1 MLVPEDIQLIG
12 DEVAVRWSDGGE
24 NFYKMEHLRAHSP
37 SAENV
42 GERDLTGQIHG
53 GSSQTSFPG
62 VLVTG
67 WQPVGGYAIQ
77 FEFSDGHRT
86 GLYAFD
92 YLKSLASDAA
102 S

>member
-1 MLVPEDIQLIG
+1 MLVPEDIQMIG
-12 DEVAVRWSDGGE
+12 DEIAVRWSDQSE
-24 NFYKMEHLRAHSP
+24 DFYKMEFLRANSP

-42 GERDLTGQIHG
+42 GERDLTGQVHG
-53 GSSQTSFPG
+53 GTSQTSFPG

-77 FEFSDGHRT
+77 FDFSDGHRT
-86 GLYAFD
+86 GLYGFD
-92 YLKSLASDAA
+92 YLKALASRPD

>member
-1 MLVPEDIQLIG
+1 MVSPEAIHLIG
-12 DEVAVRWSDGGE
+12 DQVAIRWSDGE
-24 NFYKMEHLRAHSP
+24 ESFYGMEMLRAHSP

-42 GERDLTGQIHG
+42 GERDLTGVIHG
-53 GSSQTSFPG
+53 GSTQTSFPG

-86 GLYAFD
+86 GLFGFD
-92 YLKSLASDAA
+92 YLRELSSEA
-102 S
+102 

>member
-1 MLVPEDIQLIG
+1 MLAPDDIQMIG
-12 DEVAVRWSDGGE
+12 NEIAVRWSDGSE
-24 NFYKMEHLRAHSP
+24 DFYTMEYLRAQSP

-42 GERDLTGQIHG
+42 GERDLTGKLHG
-53 GSSQTSFPG
+53 GTDQTSFPG

-86 GLYAFD
+86 GLYGFD
-92 YLKSLASDAA
+92 YLKALAKKG
-102 S
+102 

>member
-1 MLVPEDIQLIG
+1 MIAPDNIQMIG
-12 DEVAVRWSDGGE
+12 DEIAIRWSDGTE
-24 NFYKMEHLRAHSP
+24 DFYPMEHLRTKSP

-42 GERDLTGQIHG
+42 GERDLTGQLHG
-53 GSSQTSFPG
+53 GTEQTSYPG
-62 VLVTG
+62 VRVTG

-92 YLKSLASDAA
+92 YLKSIAPS